1 MNERR
6 SDGSPSLGDEQP
18 SGRLRASRH
27 DVAVETQGF
36 GVSNAAVETLSPLR
50 DDSRKSRFVKLAG
63 WALGIAAVLLA
74 AKLLGW
80 DLVGWFENVWDQV
93 TAISIA
99 SLIAA
104 CTFQTA
110 QTMLTA
116 LSWLFILRAAYP
128 DVTIGFR
135 PILAAY
141 AISVAMN
148 NVLPANIG
156 TFALLIMFVALIPGA
171 NFPGIFAGYLV
182 QKIFFTVIGTF
193 VYLYLF
199 LTVPGM
205 SVEGSRSP
213 DWSWFSDYP
222 ALTILIAAG
231 GVFLIV
237 LLFRIFWRQVK
248 KLWEKAKVGGAILAR
263 PREYFLKVFLPS
275 FGGWLAKL
283 VVIGIFLAA
292 YGIPVTFNSV
302 MHVVGSNS
310 IANTVSVTPGGVGV
324 NQAMNV
330 IALEDYTDANTAT
343 AYSIGQQLVTTAW
356 NLVFAIALACWV
368 FGWTGGKG
376 LVTES
381 YAGAKEK
388 VSEQKA
394 QRAEKRA
401 EKKAA
406 RQEARQQRHD
416 PGQDA

>member
-1 MNERR
+1 MT
-6 SDGSPSLGDEQP
+6 SHPAD
-18 SGRLRASRH
+18 LRASRH

-50 DDSRKSRFVKLAG
+50 DDSRKSRLIKLAG
-63 WALGIAAVLLA
+63 WALGIAAVLVVA
-74 AKLLGW
+74 RLLGW
-80 DLVGWFENVWDQV
+80 DLVGWFRNVWDQV
-93 TAISIA
+93 TAISIG

-110 QTMLTA
+110 QTTLTA

-148 NVLPANIG
+148 NVLPANMG

-171 NFPGIFAGYLV
+171 TFPGVFAGYLV

-205 SVEGSRSP
+205 TVEGSRSP
-213 DWSWFSDYP
+213 DWSWFSDHG
-222 ALTILIAAG
+222 AVTLLIAAG
-231 GVFLIV
+231 GVFLLV
-237 LLFRIFWRQVK
+237 LLLRMFWRQVK
-248 KLWEKAKVGGAILAR
+248 KLWEKAKVGGAILAH
-263 PREYFLKVFLPS
+263 PRDYFLKVFLPS

-283 VVIGIFLAA
+283 GVIAVFLAA
-292 YGIPVTFNSV
+292 YGIPVTFDSV

-330 IALEDYTDANTAT
+330 IALDDYTDANTAT

-356 NLVFAIALACWV
+356 NMVFAIVLACWV

-381 YAGAKEK
+381 YSGAKEK

-401 EKKAA
+401 DKKAA
-406 RQEARQQRHD
+406 RHEARHHERGHGSD
-416 PGQDA
+416 E

>member
-1 MNERR
+1 MSN
-6 SDGSPSLGDEQP
+6 S
-18 SGRLRASRH
+18 
-27 DVAVETQGF
+27 VAEIV
-36 GVSNAAVETLSPLR
+36 SPLR
-50 DDSRKSRFVKLAG
+50 DDSRKSRFAKIAGWAVGIAAALLVANLLGLDLAG
-63 WALGIAAVLLA
+63 WF
-74 AKLLGW
+74 K
-80 DLVGWFENVWDQV
+80 DVWDQV
-93 TAISIA
+93 TAISIG

-104 CTFQTA
+104 CTFQTV
-110 QTMLTA
+110 QTTLTA

-128 DVTIGFR
+128 SVTIGFR
-135 PILAAY
+135 PVLAAY

-148 NVLPANIG
+148 NVLPANMG

-171 NFPGIFAGYLV
+171 NFPGVFAGYLV

-205 SVEGSRSP
+205 TVEGSRSP

-222 ALTILIAAG
+222 AFTLLLLAG
-231 GVFLIV
+231 GVFVIV
-237 LLFRIFWRQVK
+237 LVLRVFWRQVK
-248 KLWEKAKVGGAILAR
+248 KLWEKAKVGGAILSR

-275 FGGWLAKL
+275 FGGWIAKL

-292 YGIPVTFNSV
+292 YGIPVTFNSI

-356 NLVFAIALACWV
+356 NMIFALALACWV
-368 FGWTGGKG
+368 FGWTGSRG

-394 QRAEKRA
+394 ARAEKRA

-406 RQEARQQRHD
+406 RHEAGHQEHE
-416 PGQDA
+416 PGRDE

>member
-1 MNERR
+1 
-6 SDGSPSLGDEQP
+6 
-18 SGRLRASRH
+18 
-27 DVAVETQGF
+27 
-36 GVSNAAVETLSPLR
+36 VSHAAVETVSPLR
-50 DDSRKSRFVKLAG
+50 DDSRKRRFVKIAG
-63 WALGIAAVLLA
+63 WALGIAVVLIA
-74 AKLLGW
+74 ANLLGW
-80 DLVGWFENVWDQV
+80 DLAGWFRNVWDQV
-93 TAISIA
+93 TAISLA
-99 SLIAA
+99 SLVAA
-104 CTFQTA
+104 CAFQTA
-110 QTMLTA
+110 QTTLTA

-128 DVTIGFR
+128 DVRIGFR
-135 PILAAY
+135 PVLAAY

-156 TFALLIMFVALIPGA
+156 TFALLLMFVALIPGST
-171 NFPGIFAGYLV
+171 FPGIFAGYLV
-182 QKIFFTVIGTF
+182 QKIFFTVIGAF

-205 SVEGSRSP
+205 TVEGSRSP
-213 DWSWFSDYP
+213 DWSAFSAHP
-222 ALTILIAAG
+222 VLTLLIAAG
-231 GVFLIV
+231 ALFLIV
-237 LLFRIFWRQVK
+237 LLLRMFWRQVK
-248 KLWEKAKVGGAILAR
+248 KLWEKAKVGGAILSR
-263 PREYFLKVFLPS
+263 PRDYFLKVFLPS

-283 VVIGIFLAA
+283 GVIAVFLAA
-292 YGIPVTFNSV
+292 YGIPVTFDTV

-330 IALEDYTDANTAT
+330 IALEEVASADTAT

-356 NLVFAIALACWV
+356 NMLFAIVLAVWV

-388 VSEQKA
+388 MAEQKA

-406 RQEARQQRHD
+406 KNDARNNRHD
-416 PGQDA
+416 GQGDE

>member
-1 MNERR
+1 M
-6 SDGSPSLGDEQP
+6 S
-18 SGRLRASRH
+18 H
-27 DVAVETQGF
+27 
-36 GVSNAAVETLSPLR
+36 AAVETVSPLR
-50 DDSRKSRFVKLAG
+50 DDSRKRRFVKLAG
-63 WALGIAAVLLA
+63 WALGIALVLIA
-74 AKLLGW
+74 ARLLGW
-80 DLVGWFENVWDQV
+80 DLVGWFKNVWDQV
-93 TAISIA
+93 TAISLA
-99 SLIAA
+99 SLVAA
-104 CTFQTA
+104 CFFQTL
-110 QTMLTA
+110 QTTLTA

-128 DVTIGFR
+128 NVTIGFR

-148 NVLPANIG
+148 NVLPANMG

-171 NFPGIFAGYLV
+171 TFPGIFAGYLV
-182 QKIFFTVIGTF
+182 QKIFFTVIGAF

-213 DWSWFSDYP
+213 DWSWFSENP
-222 ALTILIAAG
+222 ALTFVIVG
-231 GVFLIV
+231 GAVFLLV
-237 LLFRIFWRQVK
+237 LVLRIFWRQVK

-275 FGGWLAKL
+275 FGGWIAKL
-283 VVIGIFLAA
+283 CVIAVFLAA
-292 YGIPVTFNSV
+292 YGIPVTFDSV

-330 IALEDYTDANTAT
+330 IALEEYADADTAT

-356 NLVFAIALACWV
+356 NMIFAIVLACWV

-388 VSEQKA
+388 VSEQKV

-401 EKKAA
+401 EKRAA
-406 RQEARQQRHD
+406 RRQALRPEHD
-416 PGQDA
+416 EGPDE

>member
-1 MNERR
+1 M
-6 SDGSPSLGDEQP
+6 S
-18 SGRLRASRH
+18 H
-27 DVAVETQGF
+27 
-36 GVSNAAVETLSPLR
+36 AAVETLSPLR
-50 DDSRKSRFVKLAG
+50 DDSRKSRFAKLAG
-63 WALGIAAVLLA
+63 WAVGLAAVLIA
-74 AKLLGW
+74 ANLLGW
-80 DLVGWFENVWDQV
+80 DLVGWFGNVWDQV
-93 TAISIA
+93 TAISLA

-104 CTFQTA
+104 CAFQTA
-110 QTMLTA
+110 QTTLTA

-128 DVTIGFR
+128 DVRIGFR
-135 PILAAY
+135 PVLAAY

-148 NVLPANIG
+148 NVLPANMG
-156 TFALLIMFVALIPGA
+156 TFALLLMFVALIPGA
-171 NFPGIFAGYLV
+171 TFPGIFAGYLV

-205 SVEGSRSP
+205 TVEGSRSP
-213 DWSWFSDYP
+213 DWSAFSDHL
-222 ALTILIAAG
+222 ALSLLIAAG
-231 GVFLIV
+231 GLFLIV
-237 LLFRIFWRQVK
+237 LVLRMFWRQVK
-248 KLWEKAKVGGAILAR
+248 KLWKKAKVGGAILSR

-283 VVIGIFLAA
+283 GVIAIFLAA
-292 YGIPVTFNSV
+292 YGIPVTFDTV

-330 IALEDYTDANTAT
+330 IALDEVASADTAT

-356 NLVFAIALACWV
+356 NMLFAIVLALWV
-368 FGWTGGKG
+368 FGWTGGRG

-388 VSEQKA
+388 VAEQKA

-401 EKKAA
+401 EKRAA
-406 RQEARQQRHD
+406 RADARNHQHEQGGD
-416 PGQDA
+416 E

>member
-1 MNERR
+1 
-6 SDGSPSLGDEQP
+6 
-18 SGRLRASRH
+18 
-27 DVAVETQGF
+27 
-36 GVSNAAVETLSPLR
+36 VSNAAVETLSPFR
-50 DDSRKSRFVKLAG
+50 DDSRKSRFVKIAG

-74 AKLLGW
+74 SNLLGW
-80 DLVGWFENVWDQV
+80 DLVGWFQNVWDQV
-93 TAISIA
+93 TAISLS

-104 CTFQTA
+104 CIFQTA
-110 QTMLTA
+110 QTTLTA
-116 LSWLFILRAAYP
+116 VSWLYILRAAYP
-128 DVTIGFR
+128 NVTIGFR

-148 NVLPANIG
+148 NVLPANMG

-171 NFPGIFAGYLV
+171 TFAGVFAGYLV

-205 SVEGSRSP
+205 TVEGSRSP
-213 DWSWFSDYP
+213 DWSWFSAYP
-222 ALTILIAAG
+222 VLTLLIVAG
-231 GVFLIV
+231 GLFLIV
-237 LLFRIFWRQVK
+237 LVLRIFWRQVK
-248 KLWEKAKVGGAILAR
+248 KLWEKAKVGGAILSR
-263 PREYFLKVFLPS
+263 PRDYFLKVFLPS

-283 VVIGIFLAA
+283 GVIAVFLAA
-292 YGIPVTFNSV
+292 YGIPVTFDSV

-330 IALEDYTDANTAT
+330 IALEEYASADTAT

-356 NLVFAIALACWV
+356 NMVFAIVLACWV

-381 YAGAKEK
+381 YSGAKEK
-388 VSEQKA
+388 VSEQKE

-401 EKKAA
+401 EKRAA
-406 RQEARQQRHD
+406 RDEARHHERDHGSD
-416 PGQDA
+416 E

>member
-1 MNERR
+1 MT
-6 SDGSPSLGDEQP
+6 SHPAD
-18 SGRLRASRH
+18 LRASRH

-50 DDSRKSRFVKLAG
+50 DDSRKSRLIKLAG
-63 WALGIAAVLLA
+63 WALGIAAVLVVA
-74 AKLLGW
+74 RLLGW
-80 DLVGWFENVWDQV
+80 DLVGWFQNVWDQV
-93 TAISIA
+93 TAISIG

-110 QTMLTA
+110 QTTLTA

-148 NVLPANIG
+148 NVLPANMG

-171 NFPGIFAGYLV
+171 TFPGVFAGYLV

-205 SVEGSRSP
+205 TVEGSRSP
-213 DWSWFSDYP
+213 DWSWFSDHG
-222 ALTILIAAG
+222 AVTLLIVAG
-231 GVFLIV
+231 GVFLLV
-237 LLFRIFWRQVK
+237 LLLRMFWRQVK
-248 KLWEKAKVGGAILAR
+248 KLWEKAKVGGAILAH
-263 PREYFLKVFLPS
+263 PRDYFLKVFLPS

-283 VVIGIFLAA
+283 GVIAVFLAA
-292 YGIPVTFNSV
+292 YGIPVTFDSV

-330 IALEDYTDANTAT
+330 IALDDYTDANTAT

-356 NLVFAIALACWV
+356 NMVFAIVLACWV

-381 YAGAKEK
+381 YSGAKEK

-401 EKKAA
+401 DKKAA
-406 RQEARQQRHD
+406 RHEARHHEHGHGSD
-416 PGQDA
+416 E

>member
-1 MNERR
+1 M
-6 SDGSPSLGDEQP
+6 
-18 SGRLRASRH
+18 
-27 DVAVETQGF
+27 ETWGF
-36 GVSNAAVETLSPLR
+36 GVSSTIAETISPLR
-50 DDSRKSRFVKLAG
+50 DDSRKSRSAKLAG
-63 WALGIAAVLLA
+63 WALGIAAVLVVA
-74 AKLLGW
+74 NLLGW
-80 DLVGWFENVWDQV
+80 DLIGWFENVWDQV
-93 TAISIA
+93 TAISIG
-99 SLIAA
+99 SLIVA
-104 CTFQTA
+104 CTFQTI
-110 QTMLTA
+110 QTTLTA

-128 DVTIGFR
+128 SVKIGFR

-148 NVLPANIG
+148 NVLPANMG

-171 NFPGIFAGYLV
+171 NFPGIFAAYLV
-182 QKIFFTVIGTF
+182 QKIFFTVIGAF

-213 DWSWFSDYP
+213 DWSWFSASP
-222 ALTILIAAG
+222 VLTLLIVAG
-231 GVFLIV
+231 AIFLIV
-237 LLFRIFWRQVK
+237 LLLRMFWRQVK
-248 KLWEKAKVGGAILAR
+248 KLWEKAKVGGAILSR
-263 PREYFLKVFLPS
+263 PREYFLKAFLPS

-283 VVIGIFLAA
+283 AVIAVFLGA
-292 YGIPVTFNSV
+292 YGIPVTFDSV

-330 IALEDYTDANTAT
+330 IALEEYADADTAT

-356 NLVFAIALACWV
+356 NMLFAIVLACWV
-368 FGWTGGKG
+368 FGWTGSRG

-406 RQEARQQRHD
+406 RLEARHHEHG
-416 PGQDA
+416 PGDEE

>member
-1 MNERR
+1 
-6 SDGSPSLGDEQP
+6 
-18 SGRLRASRH
+18 
-27 DVAVETQGF
+27 
-36 GVSNAAVETLSPLR
+36 VSHAAVETLSPLR
-50 DDSRKSRFVKLAG
+50 DDSRKRRFVKIAG
-63 WALGIAAVLLA
+63 WALGIAAVLILA
-74 AKLLGW
+74 NLLGW
-80 DLVGWFENVWDQV
+80 DLVGWFQNVWDQV
-93 TAISIA
+93 TAISLA

-104 CTFQTA
+104 CVFQTA
-110 QTMLTA
+110 QTTLTA

-128 DVTIGFR
+128 AVTIGFR
-135 PILAAY
+135 PVLAAY

-148 NVLPANIG
+148 NVLPANMG
-156 TFALLIMFVALIPGA
+156 TFALLLMFVALIPGA
-171 NFPGIFAGYLV
+171 TFPGIFAGYLV

-213 DWSWFSDYP
+213 DWSAFSDHL
-222 ALTILIAAG
+222 ALSLLIAAG
-231 GVFLIV
+231 AVFLIV
-237 LLFRIFWRQVK
+237 LLLRMFWRQVK
-248 KLWEKAKVGGAILAR
+248 KLWEKAKVGGAILSR
-263 PREYFLKVFLPS
+263 PRDYFVKVFLPS
-275 FGGWLAKL
+275 FGGWVAKL
-283 VVIGIFLAA
+283 GVIAVFLAA
-292 YGIPVTFNSV
+292 YGIPVTFDTV

-330 IALEDYTDANTAT
+330 IALEEVASADTAT

-356 NLVFAIALACWV
+356 NMLFAIVLAVWV

-388 VSEQKA
+388 VAEQKA

-406 RQEARQQRHD
+406 RHDARNHRHD
-416 PGQDA
+416 GGGDE

>member
-1 MNERR
+1 
-6 SDGSPSLGDEQP
+6 
-18 SGRLRASRH
+18 
-27 DVAVETQGF
+27 
-36 GVSNAAVETLSPLR
+36 VSHAAVETLSPLR
-50 DDSRKSRFVKLAG
+50 DDSRKSRFAKLAG
-63 WALGIAAVLLA
+63 WALGIAAVLIA
-74 AKLLGW
+74 ANLLGW
-80 DLVGWFENVWDQV
+80 DLVGWFQNVWDQV
-93 TAISIA
+93 TAISLA

-104 CTFQTA
+104 CAFQTA
-110 QTMLTA
+110 QTTLTA

-128 DVTIGFR
+128 AVTIGFR
-135 PILAAY
+135 PVLAAY

-148 NVLPANIG
+148 NVLPANMG
-156 TFALLIMFVALIPGA
+156 TFALLLMFVALIPGA
-171 NFPGIFAGYLV
+171 TFPGIFAGYLV

-213 DWSWFSDYP
+213 DWSAFSDHL
-222 ALTILIAAG
+222 ALSLLIAAG
-231 GVFLIV
+231 AVFLIV
-237 LLFRIFWRQVK
+237 LLLRMFWRQVK
-248 KLWEKAKVGGAILAR
+248 KLWEKAKVGGAILSR
-263 PREYFLKVFLPS
+263 PRDYFVKVFLPS
-275 FGGWLAKL
+275 FGGWVAKL
-283 VVIGIFLAA
+283 GVIAVFLAA
-292 YGIPVTFNSV
+292 YGIPVTFDTV

-330 IALEDYTDANTAT
+330 IALEEVASADTAT

-356 NLVFAIALACWV
+356 NMLFAIVLAVWV

-388 VSEQKA
+388 VAEQKA

-406 RQEARQQRHD
+406 RHDARNHRHD
-416 PGQDA
+416 GGGDE

>member
-1 MNERR
+1 
-6 SDGSPSLGDEQP
+6 
-18 SGRLRASRH
+18 
-27 DVAVETQGF
+27 
-36 GVSNAAVETLSPLR
+36 VSNAAVETLSPFR
-50 DDSRKSRFVKLAG
+50 DDSRKSRFVKIAA
-63 WALGIAAVLLA
+63 WALGIGAVLLVSN
-74 AKLLGW
+74 LLGW
-80 DLVGWFENVWDQV
+80 DLAGWFRNVWDQV

-104 CTFQTA
+104 CTFQTV
-110 QTMLTA
+110 QTALTA

-128 DVTIGFR
+128 NVTIGFR

-148 NVLPANIG
+148 NVLPANMG

-205 SVEGSRSP
+205 TVEGSRSP

-222 ALTILIAAG
+222 ALTLLIVAG
-231 GVFLIV
+231 VVFLLV
-237 LLFRIFWRQVK
+237 LLLRMFWRQVK

-292 YGIPVTFNSV
+292 YGIPVTFDSI

-330 IALEDYTDANTAT
+330 IALEDYASADTAT

-356 NLVFAIALACWV
+356 NMVLAIVLACWV

-388 VSEQKA
+388 ASEQKA
-394 QRAEKRA
+394 QRAQKRA

-406 RQEARQQRHD
+406 KYEARHQDHD
-416 PGQDA
+416 RGSDE

>member
-1 MNERR
+1 M
-6 SDGSPSLGDEQP
+6 SS
-18 SGRLRASRH
+18 
-27 DVAVETQGF
+27 T
-36 GVSNAAVETLSPLR
+36 AVETLSPLR
-50 DDSRKSRFVKLAG
+50 DESRKRRFVKLAG
-63 WALGIAAVLLA
+63 WALGIAAVMVA
-74 AKLLGW
+74 ARLLGW
-80 DLVGWFENVWDQV
+80 DLVGWFQNVWDQV
-93 TAISIA
+93 TAISVA

-110 QTMLTA
+110 QTTLTA

-128 DVTIGFR
+128 NVTIGFR

-148 NVLPANIG
+148 NVLPANMG

-171 NFPGIFAGYLV
+171 TFPGIFAGYLV
-182 QKIFFTVIGTF
+182 QKIFFTVIGAF

-199 LTVPGM
+199 LSVPGM
-205 SVEGSRSP
+205 TVEGSRSP
-213 DWSWFSDYP
+213 DWSWFSAYP
-222 ALTILIAAG
+222 VFTLLVVAG

-237 LLFRIFWRQVK
+237 LLLRMFWRQVK
-248 KLWEKAKVGGAILAR
+248 KLWEKAKVGGAILSR
-263 PREYFLKVFLPS
+263 PREYFLRVFLPS

-283 VVIGIFLAA
+283 GVIAVFLAA
-292 YGIPVTFNSV
+292 YGIPVTFDSV

-330 IALEDYTDANTAT
+330 IALEEYADADTAT

-356 NLVFAIALACWV
+356 NMVFAIVLACWV

-388 VSEQKA
+388 VSEQKV

-406 RQEARQQRHD
+406 KQEARHQRHD
-416 PGQDA
+416 PGHDA